1 MLFFLFEISRILVAI
16 SLVAAHFYH
25 GKYRHGLSKAGKSIL
40 DFAYIDT
47 LKTDNA
53 ELYKIK
59 NIRDSLIWIT
69 ILFLILSIIFYFS
82 DHS

>member
-1 MLFFLFEISRILVAI
+1 MLFLLFEISRILVAI

-25 GKYRHGLSKAGKSIL
+25 GKYRLGLSKAGKSIL
-40 DFAYIDT
+40 DFAYIDL
-47 LKTDNA
+47 LKTDNP

-59 NIRDSLIWIT
+59 NIRDSLIWII
-69 ILFLILSIIFYFS
+69 ILFLILSITFYFS